1 MVRILLAA
9 AAVIAATAFE
19 PRPVQASEAPWCL
32 IGQGGG
38 NGRCS
43 YNSLEACIRDEV
55 GGGSFCNP
63 NPSDHDGE
71 QSRTVRPQ
79 SSRRRH

>member
-1 MVRILLAA
+1 MTRILFALAA
-9 AAVIAATAFE
+9 LVAAFAVHPRSAQAA
-19 PRPVQASEAPWCL
+19 EAPWCL

-43 YNSLEACIRDEV
+43 YNSIEACLRDQA

-63 NPSDHDGE
+63 NPFYRAE
-71 QSRTVRPQ
+71 QQPVQPKP
-79 SSRRRH
+79 RRRR